1 MDTLNTEKPGIAVR
15 IKFMGDLPA
24 IVGRRK
30 LEIDLPEGD
39 SVGDLLA
46 ALSDI
51 YGEAFTSRVFAGP
64 AELQHTVLVF
74 VDGENI
80 VEQNG
85 LATKLGDG
93 EVEVIML
100 PMFGGG

>member
-1 MDTLNTEKPGIAVR
+1 MDTLNTEKAGIAVR
-15 IKFMGDLPA
+15 IKFMGDLPV

-30 LEIDLPEGD
+30 LQIDLPEGD

-46 ALSDI
+46 TLSDI

-80 VEQNG
+80 VERDG